1 MPTTTVTTTSPPAT
15 PAPAVVSPHLVPRL
29 SRLTVAEYDRM
40 AEIGAFATGED
51 LELIEGLLVTKMVRN
66 NPHVVGCKL
75 GWEALLRITP
85 PGWHVAKEDP
95 IVASQWS
102 KPEPDLALIRGK
114 TLDYTTRAITTR
126 DAALIVEVADSSLPI
141 DRDVKSRL
149 YAAGGAPVYWIVN
162 LVDDVVEVHTDPDPV
177 QGYQTRREHRRG
189 DSIPVIIDGREI
201 GPVAVD
207 DLLPPPETV

>member
-1 MPTTTVTTTSPPAT
+1 MSTTTPATSPTTA
-15 PAPAVVSPHLVPRL
+15 PAPGAVSPQLLPRL

-40 AEIGAFATGED
+40 AEIGAFAGGED
-51 LELIEGLLVTKMVRN
+51 LELIDGLLVTKMVRN
-66 NPHVVGCKL
+66 NPHIVACKL
-75 GWEALLRITP
+75 GWEALQRVAP

-95 IVASQWS
+95 IVVSQWS

-114 TLDYTTRAITTR
+114 TLDYTTRGITTR

-141 DRDVKSRL
+141 DRDVKARL

-162 LVDDVVEVHTDPDPV
+162 LVEDVVEVYSDPDPI
-177 QGYQTRREHRRG
+177 QGSRTRRDHRRG
-189 DSIPVIIDGREI
+189 DSIPVIVDGREF

-207 DLLPPPETV
+207 DLLPPSETV